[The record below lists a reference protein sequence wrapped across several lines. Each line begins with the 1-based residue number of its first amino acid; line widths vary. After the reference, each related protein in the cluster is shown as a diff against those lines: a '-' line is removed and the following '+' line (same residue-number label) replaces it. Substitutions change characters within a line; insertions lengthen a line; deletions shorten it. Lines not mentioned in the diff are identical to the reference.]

1 MSSSDA
7 VHYGRIA
14 FRVGQWPLSVR
25 LEAPPSNEA
34 LSVANIEVGIS
45 MLGAGIAVQRMS
57 DANGRL
63 EVTSLPERTV
73 AFECVVVSGGKYYY
87 GDATLTHS
95 RPRSITLVLR
105 NVEDLKTAWRRC
117 GSTSPRRQTRSRW
130 SARSSHLRLAK
141 RTARESSWRQRSGD
155 RTITMSTTVDA
166 QITPVDRQWG
176 PTRRFASR

>member
-105 NVEDLKTAWRRC
+105 NVEDLKRR
-117 GSTSPRRQTRSRW
+117 GAAAGRQARVDRRGPAGPHGRVISV
-130 SARSSHLRLAK
+130 S
-141 RTARESSWRQRSGD
+141 RSGQ
-155 RTITMSTTVDA
+155 RENPRGVSAAGTA
-166 QITPVDRQWG
+166 P
-176 PTRRFASR
+176 SR